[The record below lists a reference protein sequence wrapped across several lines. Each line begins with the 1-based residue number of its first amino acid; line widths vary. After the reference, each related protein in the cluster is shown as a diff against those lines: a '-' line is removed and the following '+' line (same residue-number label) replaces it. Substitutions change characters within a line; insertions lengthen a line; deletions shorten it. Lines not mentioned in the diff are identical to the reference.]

1 MGYMNLGSSMRYGPS
16 GKRRKTSAWST
27 KKKTPP
33 VRTSMKPDQK
43 TLDRMKEAEEHREKY
58 PSMISTGYT
67 PTKYDDSYKQE
78 VSKNYTVAIGYNKG
92 AYQVI
97 PKNEIKSIGK

>member
-1 MGYMNLGSSMRYGPS
+1 
-16 GKRRKTSAWST
+16 
-27 KKKTPP
+27 
-33 VRTSMKPDQK
+33 MKPAQR
-43 TLDRMKEAEEHREKY
+43 TLDRMKEAEEHRQKY
-58 PSMISTGYT
+58 PAMISTGYS
-67 PTKYDDSYKQE
+67 PTKNDDSYKQE